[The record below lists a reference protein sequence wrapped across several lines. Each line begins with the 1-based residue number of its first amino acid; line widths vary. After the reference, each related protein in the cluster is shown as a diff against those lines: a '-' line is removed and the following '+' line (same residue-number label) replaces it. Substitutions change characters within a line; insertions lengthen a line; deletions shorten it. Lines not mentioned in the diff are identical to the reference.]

1 MFSFLV
7 TAIGLLALVSAYI
20 VVRILPALPLD
31 ATERAAGALVLCLP
45 LLLSPATIFARRLR
59 WRWLARLLAWAGS
72 LALGWLSFLLLLT
85 VLRELV
91 LAVGWLVWREG
102 AALLRTQSA
111 AAVPLLAT
119 LAVFVGLFSALRRPR
134 VEKVSVPLPQLPREL
149 EGFSI
154 VQISDLHVGN
164 TLRRRSVERV
174 VRMANALAPDLVV
187 ITGDLVDGSVTDLA
201 SEVAPLSRLASRH
214 GTWFVTGNHE
224 YYSGVS
230 AWIAEL
236 RRLGIH
242 VLLNEHAVL
251 RHRGAPLV
259 LAGVTD
265 TQAAAFDPGQ
275 RSDPAAALRGAPPD
289 VRPRIL
295 LAHRPR
301 SALAAAPVGFD
312 LQLSGHTHGGQ
323 FWPWNL
329 VIRYREPLAIGLDR
343 WQGLWV
349 YTSRGTGYWGPPQ
362 RLGVP
367 SELTC
372 LRLVRAG
379 GTGSGR

>member
-1 MFSFLV
+1 MFFL
-7 TAIGLLALVSAYI
+7 TALSLLALASGYI
-20 VVRILPALPLD
+20 GMRILPALPLD
-31 ATERAAGALVLCLP
+31 GATRAAGALVLCLP

-59 WRWLARLLAWAGS
+59 RRWLARLLAWAGS

-85 VLRELV
+85 VLREIAL
-91 LAVGWLVWREG
+91 LLGWLIWPR
-102 AALLRTQSA
+102 AAAVLRTGSA
-111 AAVPLLAT
+111 AAVPLLAA
-119 LAVFVGLFSALRRPR
+119 LAVLLGLFTALRRPR
-134 VEKVSVPLPQLPREL
+134 IVEVSVPLPELPADL
-149 EGFSI
+149 AGFTI

-187 ITGDLVDGSVTDLA
+187 ITGDLVDGSVSDLTL
-201 SEVAPLSRLASRH
+201 EVEPLRRLASRH

-224 YYSGVS
+224 YYSGAN

-251 RHRGAPLV
+251 RHGAADFV

-265 TQAAAFDPGQ
+265 TQAAAFDSQQ
-275 RSDPAAALRGAPPD
+275 RSDPAAALRGAPAE
-289 VRPRIL
+289 VRPRIM

-301 SALAAAPVGFD
+301 SALLAAPAGFD

-323 FWPWNL
+323 FWPWNF
-329 VIRYREPLAIGLDR
+329 VVRYREPLAIGLDR

-367 SELTC
+367 SELTR
-372 LRLVRAG
+372 LRLTRADEPAA
-379 GTGSGR
+379 

>member
-1 MFSFLV
+1 MSSFFV
-7 TAIGLLALVSAYI
+7 TAIGVLALISGYI

-31 ATERAAGALVLCLP
+31 GAARAAGALVLCLP

-59 WRWLARLLAWAGS
+59 RRWLARLLGWAGS
-72 LALGWLSFLLLLT
+72 LALGWVSFLLLLT

-91 LAVGWLVWREG
+91 LLLGWLVWPQG
-102 AALLRTQSA
+102 AAALRTQSA

-119 LAVFVGLFSALRRPR
+119 LAMLQGLFTALRRPR
-134 VEKVSVPLPQLPREL
+134 IVEVSVPLPGLPGEMD
-149 EGFSI
+149 GFTI
-154 VQISDLHVGN
+154 VQISDLHVSN

-174 VRMANALAPDLVV
+174 VTMSNALAPDLVV
-187 ITGDLVDGSVTDLA
+187 ITGDLVDGSVRDLA
-201 SEVAPLSRLASRH
+201 SEVAPLTRLASRH

-224 YYSGVS
+224 YYSDAP

-236 RRLGIH
+236 RRLGIR
-242 VLLNEHAVL
+242 VLLNEHSVL
-251 RHRGAPLV
+251 RHGAAAFV

-265 TQAAAFDPGQ
+265 TQAAAFDPRQ
-275 RSDPAAALRGAPPD
+275 RSDPAAALRGAPAEI
-289 VRPRIL
+289 RPRIL

-329 VIRYREPLAIGLDR
+329 VVRYREPLAIGLDR

-367 SELTC
+367 SELTR
-372 LRLVRAG
+372 LRLRRA
-379 GTGSGR
+379 SGAG

>member
-1 MFSFLV
+1 MFSFFV
-7 TAIGLLALVSAYI
+7 TAIGLLALVSGYI
-20 VVRILPALPLD
+20 GVRILPALPLD
-31 ATERAAGALVLCLP
+31 GAGRAAGALLLCLP
-45 LLLSPATIFARRLR
+45 LLLSPAPVFARRLR
-59 WRWLARLLAWAGS
+59 RRWLAHLLGWAGS
-72 LALGWLSFLLLLT
+72 LALGWVSFLLLLT

-91 LAVGWLVWREG
+91 LLLGWLTWPQG
-102 AALLRTQSA
+102 AAALRMDSA

-119 LAVFVGLFSALRRPR
+119 LAVLLGLFTALGRPR
-134 VEKVSVPLPQLPREL
+134 IVEVSVPLPELPADL
-149 EGFSI
+149 AGFTI
-154 VQISDLHVGN
+154 VQISDLHVSN

-187 ITGDLVDGSVTDLA
+187 ITGDLVDGSVSDLA
-201 SEVAPLSRLASRH
+201 SEVAPLTRLASRH

-224 YYSGVS
+224 YYSGAS
-230 AWIAEL
+230 AWITEL

-242 VLLNEHAVL
+242 VLLNEHVVL
-251 RHRGAPLV
+251 RHGAAACV

-265 TQAAAFDPGQ
+265 TQAAAFDPRQ
-275 RSDPAAALRGAPPD
+275 RSDPAAALRGAPAGI
-289 VRPRIL
+289 RPRIL

-301 SALAAAPVGFD
+301 SALAAAPAGFD

-329 VIRYREPLAIGLDR
+329 VVRYREPLAIGLDR

-367 SELTC
+367 SELTR
-372 LRLVRAG
+372 LRLIRGDGA
-379 GTGSGR
+379 R

>member
-1 MFSFLV
+1 MFFL
-7 TAIGLLALVSAYI
+7 TAFSLLVLVSSYI
-20 VVRILPALPLD
+20 GVRILPALPLD
-31 ATERAAGALVLCLP
+31 AAERAAGALVLCLP

-59 WRWLARLLAWAGS
+59 RRWLARLLAWAGS
-72 LALGWLSFLLLLT
+72 LALGWVSFLLLLT
-85 VLRELV
+85 VLREVV
-91 LAVGWLVWREG
+91 LAVWLMVRPQTE
-102 AALLRTQSA
+102 ALVCTQSA
-111 AAVPLLAT
+111 AAVPLLAA
-119 LAVFVGLFSALRRPR
+119 LAVLVGLFIALRRPR
-134 VEKVSVPLPQLPREL
+134 IVEVSVPLSDLPRDL
-149 EGFSI
+149 EGFTI

-164 TLRRRSVERV
+164 TVRRRAVERV
-174 VRMANALAPDLVV
+174 VRMANDLSPDLVV

-201 SEVAPLSRLASRH
+201 SEVAPLSSFASRH

-230 AWIAEL
+230 AWIREL

-242 VLLNEHAVL
+242 VLLNEHTVL
-251 RHRGAPLV
+251 RHGAASLV

-265 TQAAAFDPGQ
+265 PQGAAFHRTQ
-275 RSDPAAALRGAPPD
+275 RCDPAAALRGAPPEI
-289 VRPRIL
+289 RPRIL

-301 SALAAAPVGFD
+301 TALAAAPAGFD

-329 VIRYREPLAIGLDR
+329 VVRYREPLAIGLAR
-343 WQGLWV
+343 WQDLWV

-372 LRLVRAG
+372 LRLTSSS
-379 GTGSGR
+379 GTG